1 MEEVA
6 IVLREQAE
14 RLREISKLLPEPN
27 LRAELYILA
36 ARFDDL
42 AEKVERPSSA
52 NVRD

>member
-14 RLREISKLLPEPN
+14 RLHEISKLLPEPS

-36 ARFDDL
+36 ARCEDL
-42 AEKVERPSSA
+42 AEKVERAPSED
-52 NVRD
+52 VHD